1 MSNKNSPLTAV
12 SYIRVSTDK
21 QAENGHSLDVQDKM
35 THMYAKVNNI
45 KILKTFCDEGYSG
58 TNANRPAY
66 QEMKKFILEHH
77 VDVVL
82 VHKENRLH
90 RNVYNF
96 YDDIH
101 FFEQHGIR
109 LIAIADGIDS
119 NDDSASLAMAVQA
132 VISENFS
139 KNLSKETRKGLLA
152 GAENCQHMGGKP
164 PYGFKVNHDTGLLE
178 IDEVTAPAVRQIFQQ
193 YADGFTTGEICKWL
207 REHGYKTNKGND
219 FKANSLNSIFH
230 NEKYR
235 GCYTWDKAT
244 PKNSEGHRNGHAIKD
259 EYIKIEGGCPSIVSN
274 ELFSAVQDRL
284 AVNRNRANRAKPK
297 RYYPL
302 NGKIFC
308 SECGSKMTGNVQY
321 SGNHKYFQYRC
332 ANRCGNKSIRAEPL
346 ENSIF
351 RMLGQCLFSE
361 PNQQAI
367 VDTLNEN
374 AKAQKQDNDT
384 AYQQLRAKASRVET
398 AQNNL
403 LKVMESGKATHVIMN
418 RLERLDNESE
428 QIQTKIANLD
438 RTVRTFTS
446 DDLSKLQ
453 NSFTAYLQKSDT
465 INNKRL
471 QNSTISRIDVGKNE
485 VQVTLA
491 EGIAVDRQ
499 TKNLFIKEKNIM
511 PMKNNIKKVTI
522 EGILLDVNHND
533 KDILT
538 LNFVMRDKMKVGYT
552 ENSIINVSIDDF
564 YGIAEEAECDII
576 DMVGSKFEMIFE
588 IVDNEITNIL
598 ELTKVA

>member
-1 MSNKNSPLTAV
+1 
-12 SYIRVSTDK
+12 
-21 QAENGHSLDVQDKM
+21 
-35 THMYAKVNNI
+35 
-45 KILKTFCDEGYSG
+45 
-58 TNANRPAY
+58 
-66 QEMKKFILEHH
+66 
-77 VDVVL
+77 
-82 VHKENRLH
+82 
-90 RNVYNF
+90 
-96 YDDIH
+96 
-101 FFEQHGIR
+101 
-109 LIAIADGIDS
+109 
-119 NDDSASLAMAVQA
+119 
-132 VISENFS
+132 
-139 KNLSKETRKGLLA
+139 
-152 GAENCQHMGGKP
+152 
-164 PYGFKVNHDTGLLE
+164 
-178 IDEVTAPAVRQIFQQ
+178 
-193 YADGFTTGEICKWL
+193 
-207 REHGYKTNKGND
+207 
-219 FKANSLNSIFH
+219 
-230 NEKYR
+230 
-235 GCYTWDKAT
+235 
-244 PKNSEGHRNGHAIKD
+244 
-259 EYIKIEGGCPSIVSN
+259 
-274 ELFSAVQDRL
+274 
-284 AVNRNRANRAKPK
+284 
-297 RYYPL
+297 
-302 NGKIFC
+302 
-308 SECGSKMTGNVQY
+308 MTGNVQY

-332 ANRCGNKSIRAEPL
+332 ANRCGNKSISAEPL

-418 RLERLDNESE
+418 RLEILDNESE

-471 QNSTISRIDVGKNE
+471 LNSTISRIDVGKNE

-491 EGIAVDRQ
+491 EGIPVDRQ